1 MPLTPQQIA
10 DGWQPL
16 DGAGG
21 LTPQQLADGWQPLDQ
36 SAPPSPSPGYTPSD
50 LTPDQPTL
58 SGDPAAF
65 YYLTGIGNAPPPS
78 NATAASAGAGTTA
91 PPRSPLQQF
100 GDAMTSGLQQ
110 LGSAVDTALSPD
122 FLSTL
127 PQRAESAYNA
137 VVSALPHV
145 GATATAQAAAD
156 LTRTAGF
163 LEIISPSG
171 IGANVAARLS
181 GVPSPSD
188 ALQAQAEK
196 LEPKVARDDVA
207 GGVGQ
212 TLGSAGV
219 PAAEVLAAGPAT
231 TADTALA
238 RAGAGVTA
246 MAVPAM
252 QAAQRTYTESRA
264 KGASPLQAF
273 ERSAVAGVGTL
284 AMGAVPVVGKSVGE
298 QAVAGATS
306 NVAIGR
312 AMNDAM
318 NAVSP
323 PQLQSPH

>member
-65 YYLTGIGNAPPPS
+65 YYRTGVGNAPPQP

-100 GDAMTSGLQQ
+100 GDA
-110 LGSAVDTALSPD
+110 VDTALSPD
-122 FLSTL
+122 FLNTL

-163 LEIISPSG
+163 LDSISPSG

-207 GGVGQ
+207 GRVGQ

-219 PAAEVLAAGPAT
+219 TAAEVLAAGPAA

-252 QAAQRTYTESRA
+252 QAAQRTYIESRT

-273 ERSAVAGVGTL
+273 ERAAVAGVGTL

-298 QAVAGATS
+298 QAVAGAAS

-318 NAVSP
+318 NAV
-323 PQLQSPH
+323 